1 MFKVGFYK
9 IHPEIP
15 KGMSELAKDFLLRY
29 CCSRNV
35 KKMPLICIYSTEVVI
50 VFVGVRWFVS
60 LQDFAINYSA
70 VFAEFHGKVARGSHS
85 LKVH

>member
-29 CCSRNV
+29 CCSHNV

-60 LQDFAINYSA
+60 LQDFAKTTRLFLQNSM
-70 VFAEFHGKVARGSHS
+70 VRWHVGHT
-85 LKVH
+85 H